1 MKRGQFQISFGMLF
15 SIILIIAFV
24 AVAIYV
30 IMFFLKMKKCSEIS
44 LFVKDLQE
52 EIDRAWSSEESD
64 FLFTRSL
71 PSGIKKVRFIDL
83 SKERSG
89 KENEDFEE
97 SGYSDVNMFF
107 YPIKKSC
114 KGLEAKKLK
123 HINITAITKIKNPY
137 CIKNE
142 GKVTIKIEKGF
153 YERDVRLKA
162 G

>member
-52 EIDRAWSSEESD
+52 KIDRAWSSEESD

-71 PSGIKKVRFIDL
+71 PSGIKKVCFIDL
-83 SKERSG
+83 SK
-89 KENEDFEE
+89 
-97 SGYSDVNMFF
+97 
-107 YPIKKSC
+107 
-114 KGLEAKKLK
+114 A
-123 HINITAITKIKNPY
+123 H
-137 CIKNE
+137 
-142 GKVTIKIEKGF
+142 GF
-153 YERDVRLKA
+153 YNVRLGSEAVVKTSVKIGPLKA
-162 G
+162 GSGHFNRMLFLAITA